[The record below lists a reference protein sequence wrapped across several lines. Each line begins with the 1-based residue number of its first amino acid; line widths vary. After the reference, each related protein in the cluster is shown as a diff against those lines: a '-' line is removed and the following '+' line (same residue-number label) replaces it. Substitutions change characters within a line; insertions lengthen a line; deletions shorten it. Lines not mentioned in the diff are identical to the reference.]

1 MIASRQDLGVRG
13 EREESSLPSLINW
26 GRRGASTR
34 PSLDEMGGIFM
45 RHDAASWIKRMRRR
59 ELEQIRYV
67 TSVNIGEAEQ
77 ATREIRGIVIRAK
90 YAAKL
95 LVEHVLRLIAA
106 KRNMQIV
113 YELRSR
119 GISLASLSL
128 STIP

>member
-1 MIASRQDLGVRG
+1 
-13 EREESSLPSLINW
+13 
-26 GRRGASTR
+26 
-34 PSLDEMGGIFM
+34 M

-67 TSVNIGEAEQ
+67 TSVNIGEAEK

-106 KRNMQIV
+106 KRNMQIE

-128 STIP
+128 SLSLLYRN

>member
-1 MIASRQDLGVRG
+1 
-13 EREESSLPSLINW
+13 
-26 GRRGASTR
+26 
-34 PSLDEMGGIFM
+34 M

-77 ATREIRGIVIRAK
+77 ATREICGIVIRAK

-128 STIP
+128 SLSTIP

>member
-1 MIASRQDLGVRG
+1 MGG
-13 EREESSLPSLINW
+13 E
-26 GRRGASTR
+26 GGASTR

>member
-1 MIASRQDLGVRG
+1 
-13 EREESSLPSLINW
+13 
-26 GRRGASTR
+26 
-34 PSLDEMGGIFM
+34 M

-95 LVEHVLRLIAA
+95 FVEHVLRLIAE
-106 KRNMQIV
+106 KRNMQILC
-113 YELRSR
+113 ELRSR
-119 GISLASLSL
+119 GISLASLS
-128 STIP
+128 TVP